1 MLRSL
6 ALVLVA
12 LLVAQS
18 AVADDRERL
27 IGTWKLLSFDNEF
40 QDGRPRSATLL
51 YGQNPTGF
59 IILTAEGRMM
69 AIVEGEGRKPANTD
83 EERAALLRT
92 LLAYSGMYR
101 VEGDK
106 WITKVDVSWNSAYN
120 GTDQV
125 RVFKLEGNRL
135 EVAGPWAPNPN
146 FPGSPITRAV
156 LIWERAK

>member
-1 MLRSL
+1 MFRAL
-6 ALVLVA
+6 AFSIVA
-12 LLVAQS
+12 LIASQA

-27 IGTWKLLSFDNEF
+27 IGTWKLLSFENEF

-51 YGQNPTGF
+51 YGQSPTGF

-69 AIVEGEGRKPANTD
+69 AIVEGEGRKPASTD

-120 GTDQV
+120 GTEQV
-125 RVFKLEGNRL
+125 RIFKVDGNRL
-135 EVAGPWAPNPN
+135 GVAGPWGPSPNL
-146 FPGSPITRAV
+146 PGSPTTRAV
-156 LIWERAK
+156 LLWERSK

>member
-18 AVADDRERL
+18 AMADDRERL

-135 EVAGPWAPNPN
+135 EVAGPL
-146 FPGSPITRAV
+146 GT
-156 LIWERAK
+156 